1 MLEEEKTVCEEVHF
15 KTLFKTH
22 SRVLR
27 NYIYYKSGD
36 NLITDDI
43 IQESF
48 IKLWDNCASVPF
60 KNALFFLK
68 RVSKNLLLNEIKHKK
83 VVLTYKT
90 NISKEELYTETPHF
104 ILEEKEFADKVKKV
118 IENLPEKER
127 EVFLLSRID
136 KMKYKEI
143 AEFLDISIKTVE
155 KRMTNALVDVRKH
168 LGKV

>member
-1 MLEEEKTVCEEVHF
+1 
-15 KTLFKTH
+15 
-22 SRVLR
+22 
-27 NYIYYKSGD
+27 
-36 NLITDDI
+36 
-43 IQESF
+43 
-48 IKLWDNCASVPF
+48 
-60 KNALFFLK
+60 
-68 RVSKNLLLNEIKHKK
+68 
-83 VVLTYKT
+83 
-90 NISKEELYTETPHF
+90 
-104 ILEEKEFADKVKKV
+104 V